1 MPDMKPIEK
10 ESIRLV
16 DWSGHTDFGRTEVFA
31 PKTEDEVVALVQGCR
46 AARKKLRVVG
56 RRTSWNALWYC
67 KDVMMASDR
76 LDAVKEIDVAG
87 RTVTCEVGVPLSV
100 LHPTLWEKGLSLNC
114 APGIDW
120 VSVGGAI
127 STGSHG
133 SGYASLSSSMIR
145 CRLITAAGEVV
156 EIGEGDDRLDAARI
170 SLGMLGILTSVTLRA
185 VPAFH
190 VRVRRSRIPTASW
203 KRFLEEGEMSYV
215 LCFPYTDSS
224 VLIRVDILPDP
235 AEVPSGKSTLPRGGG
250 LKRSANEEST
260 RPEENVA
267 FSHEAVRRAVCGLA
281 NIEPSTFPARNRYLM
296 EAFFG
301 DSEDSGPAHEM
312 LMSYQSEAIS
322 GAEWAVPVRQF
333 DAVLSEFQEGI
344 AKGELYL
351 PALWFKKVHAETAWL
366 SAADEDCVQCG
377 IYHNVIEGT
386 PSHVEETVM
395 RVERIMVRHGGRPH
409 IGKLIFM
416 SPSELKRLYPRWN
429 QFDALRRQMDP
440 DGMFWTELIEA
451 RFGAGE
457 AGTGPR

>member
-1 MPDMKPIEK
+1 MVPIER

-31 PKTEDEVVALVQGCR
+31 PKTEDEVVALVQRCR

-56 RRTSWNALWYC
+56 LRTSWNALWYC

-100 LHPTLWEKGLSLNC
+100 LHPALWEKGLTLNC

-120 VSVGGAI
+120 VTVGGAI

-133 SGYASLSSSMIR
+133 SGYTSLSSSMIR
-145 CRLITAAGEVV
+145 CRLVTAAGEVV

-170 SLGMLGILTSVTLRA
+170 SLGMLGVLTSVTLRA

-190 VRVRRSRIPTASW
+190 VRVRRTRIPTAGW
-203 KRFLEEGEMSYV
+203 KRFLIEGDMSFV

-224 VLIRVDILPDP
+224 VLVRVDVLSDP
-235 AEVPSGKSTLPRGGG
+235 VEIQGVTAALPRGGG
-250 LKRSANEEST
+250 LKPPSDQDGT
-260 RPEENVA
+260 RPPDSAA
-267 FSHEAVRRAVCGLA
+267 FSPNAVRRAVCGLA
-281 NIEPSTFPARNRYLM
+281 NIQPSTFPARNRYLL
-296 EAFFG
+296 EAFYP
-301 DSEDSGPAHEM
+301 DSEESGPAHEM
-312 LMSYQSEAIS
+312 LMSYHSDPIA
-322 GAEWAVPVRQF
+322 GAEWAVPVKHF

-344 AKGELYL
+344 AKGDLYL
-351 PALWFKKVHAETAWL
+351 PVLWFKKVHGESAWL

-377 IYHNVIEGT
+377 IYHDVIEGT
-386 PSHVEETVM
+386 PSHVKETVT
-395 RVERIMVRHGGRPH
+395 RVERIMLRHGGRPH
-409 IGKLIFM
+409 LGKLIFM
-416 SPSELKRLYPRWN
+416 TPSELKRLYPRWN
-429 QFDALRRQMDP
+429 QFDTLRRQMDP

>member
-1 MPDMKPIEK
+1 MKPIEK

-31 PKTEDEVVALVQGCR
+31 PQTEDEVVALVQSCR
-46 AARKKLRVVG
+46 AARKKLRVIG
-56 RRTSWNALWYC
+56 LQTSWNALWYC
-67 KDVMMASDR
+67 NGVMMASDR
-76 LDAVKEIDVAG
+76 LNAVKEIDVAG
-87 RTVTCEVGVPLSV
+87 RTVTCDAGVPLSV
-100 LHPTLWEKGLSLNC
+100 LHPVLWEKGLTLNC

-133 SGYASLSSSMIR
+133 SGYTSLSSSMIK
-145 CRLITAAGEVV
+145 CRLVTAAGEVV
-156 EIGEGDDRLDAARI
+156 EIGEGDDRLDAVRI

-203 KRFLEEGEMSYV
+203 KRFLDEGEMSYV

-235 AEVPSGKSTLPRGGG
+235 AEVPGGKSALPRVGGS
-250 LKRSANEEST
+250 KPPANLEGT
-260 RPEENVA
+260 RPEENVE

-281 NIEPSTFPARNRYLM
+281 NVQPSTFPARNRYLM

-301 DSEDSGPAHEM
+301 DSDESGPAHEK
-312 LMSYQSEAIS
+312 LMSYQSDPIA

-344 AKGELYL
+344 AKKELYL

-386 PSHVEETVM
+386 TSRVEETVTC
-395 RVERIMVRHGGRPH
+395 VERIMVRHGGRPH
-409 IGKLIFM
+409 LGKLIFM

-429 QFDALRRQMDP
+429 QFDTLRRQMDP

-457 AGTGPR
+457 AEPGPR